1 MKTIL
6 AYGDSLTWGTNA
18 APGGPPRHAMA
29 DRWPGAL
36 AAGLGP
42 GFEVIAEGL
51 GGRTTA
57 YDDHVADC
65 DRNGARI
72 LPTILHSH
80 RPVHLAILLL
90 GTNDLKP
97 AVAGSASAAFL
108 GMKRCV
114 EIVQKHSPRLPG
126 FAGTK
131 VLIVAP
137 PAGGEAPAQ
146 GAQADSAPDT
156 DALLR
161 AALAHAGPGKAA
173 GKVARATGLDRAAL
187 YARALELK
195 GE

>member
-1 MKTIL
+1 V
-6 AYGDSLTWGTNA
+6 A
-18 APGGPPRHAMA
+18 A
-29 DRWPGAL
+29 RWPGAL

-137 PAGGEAPAQ
+137 PAIVATADTFFTEMFAGGIAESRKLAGYYEALAAEMSCAFFDAGQ
-146 GAQADSAPDT
+146 VASASPFDGVHLDAANT
-156 DALLR
+156 RAIGTALVPIVRALL
-161 AALAHAGPGKAA
+161 A
-173 GKVARATGLDRAAL
+173 D
-187 YARALELK
+187 
-195 GE
+195 